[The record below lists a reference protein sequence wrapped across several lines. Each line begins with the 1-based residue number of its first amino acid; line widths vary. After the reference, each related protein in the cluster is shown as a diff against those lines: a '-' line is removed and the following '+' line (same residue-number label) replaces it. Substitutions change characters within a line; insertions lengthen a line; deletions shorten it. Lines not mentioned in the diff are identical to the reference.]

1 MMPVTKVIYSSL
13 DYDRDV
19 KRFEE
24 TENGKNRLDLAGFKR
39 LMIHD
44 LCANTDVLKS
54 HKIKGYSLERIT
66 DALENPTS
74 NPIMLIEISHYLYNT
89 SQFYM
94 RLNNYFAKMG
104 LFNYNIDVYD
114 VKESELDSE
123 EKQMKLRD
131 AYANVCSEFEKIG
144 FKHEMSKIM
153 SVLPMQDVFYGL
165 IFEDS
170 SDFFILSI
178 NPSLCKICQV
188 QDGVFNF
195 KMRLSGINPL
205 HIGSYP
211 DCVKQA
217 YLDYRNGDSYFDGW
231 FVPQADKQM
240 CFKFNEN
247 TITPMPFLLGLIK
260 DILDLDTYKKL
271 KLQKARV
278 DNYKAIVI
286 EIPID
291 EDAVDKPLLTD
302 ETLAVFAEMNKAN
315 MPEDIGLIHA
325 PGKATA
331 VSFKDN
337 ANTANNLSDAI
348 TNLYDNAGVTKELFN
363 SGSSATAMKM
373 SIENDAAF
381 IYGFYRQVERV
392 FTRFIKLRK
401 FNKPQFKF
409 ALRIQDSTVFNRN
422 DVADAMLKA
431 AQNGEPFKIDYGVAL
446 GKSPSRII
454 GSFLLEN
461 TVLKLHEKFVPLQT
475 SYTATGDD
483 ITGRP
488 TNESKG
494 QDIDE
499 SGEITRDNE
508 TNLNR

>member
-217 YLDYRNGDSYFDGW
+217 YLDYRN
-231 FVPQADKQM
+231 A
-240 CFKFNEN
+240 E
-247 TITPMPFLLGLIK
+247 
-260 DILDLDTYKKL
+260 
-271 KLQKARV
+271 
-278 DNYKAIVI
+278 I
-286 EIPID
+286 EI
-291 EDAVDKPLLTD
+291 
-302 ETLAVFAEMNKAN
+302 LANYMVIAY
-315 MPEDIGLIHA
+315 L
-325 PGKATA
+325 
-331 VSFKDN
+331 
-337 ANTANNLSDAI
+337 
-348 TNLYDNAGVTKELFN
+348 
-363 SGSSATAMKM
+363 
-373 SIENDAAF
+373 
-381 IYGFYRQVERV
+381 
-392 FTRFIKLRK
+392 
-401 FNKPQFKF
+401 
-409 ALRIQDSTVFNRN
+409 DSNYIR
-422 DVADAMLKA
+422 
-431 AQNGEPFKIDYGVAL
+431 
-446 GKSPSRII
+446 
-454 GSFLLEN
+454 
-461 TVLKLHEKFVPLQT
+461 VPLALKQT
-475 SYTATGDD
+475 LS
-483 ITGRP
+483 
-488 TNESKG
+488 SKDFNAFSPAN
-494 QDIDE
+494 QLE
-499 SGEITRDNE
+499 KMVAMREMYRKDNE
-508 TNLNR
+508 TLLSRYRWIKQDM